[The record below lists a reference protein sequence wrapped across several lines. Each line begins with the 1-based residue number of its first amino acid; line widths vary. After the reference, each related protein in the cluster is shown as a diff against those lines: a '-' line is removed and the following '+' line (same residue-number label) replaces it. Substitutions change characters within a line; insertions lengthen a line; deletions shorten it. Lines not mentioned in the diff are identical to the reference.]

1 MKGGIVLGA
10 RLARREGDC
19 DETGRALTS
28 SMPSETAVVF
38 RGSEVDE
45 LSWQGASD
53 VEADMCAKAL
63 WSPPPVSQEPT
74 KPRTSL
80 TSSSSTHREPPA
92 WR

>member
-63 WSPPPVSQEPT
+63 WSPPVSQEPT

>member
-53 VEADMCAKAL
+53 AEADMCAKAL
-63 WSPPPVSQEPT
+63 WPPSQSGT
-74 KPRTSL
+74 D
-80 TSSSSTHREPPA
+80 
-92 WR
+92 